1 MIRILAKNSLIKIYG
16 NSKYCLNYLK
26 EMRLETT
33 SLYYGINLC
42 HNYMSE
48 ASLMFGFKVEVSIWD
63 IKHIDYNTANCLLS
77 HSESPC
83 TVNQV

>member
-48 ASLMFGFKVEVSIWD
+48 ASLMFRFRVEVSIWD